1 MTAPPARGELG
12 ELLAFAPP
20 EVCSE
25 TMARRRPGARDKQRE
40 PPVTAR
46 ATPDA
51 AARHAREAR
60 EAREAE
66 RSERERKKERHSP
79 PEPLAAPQ
87 QKRAPRF
94 VSTAPPPQR
103 TSGIASFLRLP
114 VSADPSAIPSVD
126 VLLTGVP
133 FDAGSAFRPGARFGP
148 RAVREASALSGS
160 FSGALGVDVFRE
172 LDAADG
178 GDISAPSAAVSHVL
192 DAVAETTQAVAGSGV
207 IPGFV
212 GGDRTLT
219 LGALRGLRRAKHKA
233 LGLLLVG
240 AHPGASSVPEGALTA
255 ANFLRH
261 AVAEGLVR
269 TDCSMQVGLRGP
281 YQGPDELAFAFAN
294 GIDTVGVDEVRWDL
308 HAVVS
313 QVRRL
318 VQKCAVYV
326 SVDLGALDPAYAPG
340 ASFPVPGGMTTWD
353 LQQILR
359 ALVGAEIAG
368 FDVVELA
375 PDYDPAG
382 ISALAGVSVLH
393 EILAAMADT
402 RRSAHPAPSTHRSGR
417 AGRRSA

>member
-1 MTAPPARGELG
+1 
-12 ELLAFAPP
+12 
-20 EVCSE
+20 
-25 TMARRRPGARDKQRE
+25 MARRGRPGARDKRE

-60 EAREAE
+60 DAVT
-66 RSERERKKERHSP
+66 SERELRKARHAAAEP
-79 PEPLAAPQ
+79 PAPAPH
-87 QKRAPRF
+87 KRTPRL
-94 VSTAPPPQR
+94 APPTFPQR

-114 VSADPSAIPSVD
+114 VGADPAAVPSVD

-148 RAVREASALSGS
+148 RAVREASALASS

-172 LDAADG
+172 LQAADG
-178 GDISAPSAAVSHVL
+178 GDIAAAPSAGVSQVL
-192 DAVAETTQAVAGSGV
+192 DAVAAATQAIAGSGV

-233 LGLLLVG
+233 LGLLLIG
-240 AHPGASSVPEGALTA
+240 AHPGASSLPEGAITA
-255 ANFLRH
+255 SNFLRH
-261 AVAEGLVR
+261 AVTEGLVR

-359 ALVGAEIAG
+359 ALVGADIVG

-375 PDYDPAG
+375 PGYDPTG
-382 ISALAGVSVLH
+382 ISALAGVAVLH

>member
-1 MTAPPARGELG
+1 
-12 ELLAFAPP
+12 
-20 EVCSE
+20 
-25 TMARRRPGARDKQRE
+25 MARRGRPGARDRQRE
-40 PPVTAR
+40 APATAR

-60 EAREAE
+60 EAAA
-66 RSERERKKERHSP
+66 SERERGKERHSP
-79 PEPLAAPQ
+79 PAPLTPAR
-87 QKRAPRF
+87 QKRSPRL
-94 VSTAPPPQR
+94 APPSSLPRR

-114 VSADPSAIPSVD
+114 VSADLSVIPSVD

-148 RAVREASALSGS
+148 RAVREASVLSSS
-160 FSGALGVDVFRE
+160 FSAALGVDVFSE
-172 LDAADG
+172 LEAADG
-178 GDISAPSAAVSHVL
+178 GDISAPSAAVSSVL
-192 DAVAETTQAVAGSGV
+192 DAVAKATQAIAGSGV

-233 LGLLLVG
+233 LGLLLIG
-240 AHPGASSVPEGALTA
+240 AHPGASSVPEGAITS

-261 AVAEGLVR
+261 AVTEGLVR

-294 GIDTVGVDEVRWDL
+294 GIDIVGVDEVRWDL

-318 VQKCAVYV
+318 VQKGAVYV

-359 ALVGAEIAG
+359 ALVGADVVG

-382 ISALAGVSVLH
+382 ISALAGVAVLH